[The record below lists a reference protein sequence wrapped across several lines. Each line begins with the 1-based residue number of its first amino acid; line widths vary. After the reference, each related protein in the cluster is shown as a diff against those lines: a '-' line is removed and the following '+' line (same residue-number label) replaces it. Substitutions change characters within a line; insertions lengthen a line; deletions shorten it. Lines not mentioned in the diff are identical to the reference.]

1 MCLDRKMLIAI
12 FVLLTVSR
20 VRTVIVLT
28 SVGGKAIIAQNYWC
42 LLLVH
47 AHERCPRCINSLQKY
62 QLSFFSNTRQYHT
75 KAHFW
80 TNSVG
85 LSLTQLCI
93 QHSLSLCRRHFLP
106 VEQLHTYF
114 NVTGSTFLLTL
125 LAVWPPSLLVHTL
138 HMQQF
143 LWAERLRHGPSGVH
157 LHVFVWASFAL
168 DSCAVFSQEDA
179 GKLEVRL
186 SSPRVRCRHSSISVT
201 DPNSLL

>member
-20 VRTVIVLT
+20 VRTVIVLK
-28 SVGGKAIIAQNYWC
+28 SVGGKAIIAQNYWW

-62 QLSFFSNTRQYHT
+62 QLSFFSNTIQYHT

-85 LSLTQLCI
+85 LSLIQLCI
-93 QHSLSLCRRHFLP
+93 QLSLSLSLCRRHFLP

-114 NVTGSTFLLTL
+114 NVTGSTFLWTL

-138 HMQQF
+138 HMQRSF
-143 LWAERLRHGPSGVH
+143 CGRHGPWGVH
-157 LHVFVWASFAL
+157 LHVFVWKSFAL

-186 SSPRVRCRHSSISVT
+186 SSPRVRCRHSSISVK